1 MFAGCRPMTQGETY
15 PMHLHRCD
23 HPLTMET
30 EMTDGT
36 FEKVQRSDT
45 PMYGPE
51 KLLLCGF
58 PAEAQSKFAGV
69 LEMAGLAQTPVV
81 WANQEHAGQ
90 TLSDLLQLPD
100 GSGSGSGSTLS
111 RAVIVSGITE
121 NQLHSLMAVCRK
133 TGMKQA
139 LWAALTPTSE
149 TWPLDRLLDELG
161 KERKA
166 LSKRKRR

>member
-1 MFAGCRPMTQGETY
+1 
-15 PMHLHRCD
+15 
-23 HPLTMET
+23 
-30 EMTDGT
+30 MTDGT
-36 FEKVQRSDT
+36 FQKVQRSDT

-58 PAEAQSKFAGV
+58 PAEAQSKFAAV

-81 WANQEHAGQ
+81 WANHENAGQ
-90 TLSDLLQLPD
+90 TLSALLDLPD
-100 GSGSGSGSTLS
+100 GTGSGRDSTLS

-133 TGMKQA
+133 SGMKQA

-149 TWPLDRLLDELG
+149 TWTLDGLLEELN

-166 LSKRKRR
+166 LSGKKRK

>member
-1 MFAGCRPMTQGETY
+1 
-15 PMHLHRCD
+15 
-23 HPLTMET
+23 
-30 EMTDGT
+30 
-36 FEKVQRSDT
+36 
-45 PMYGPE
+45 MYGPE

-121 NQLHSLMAVCRK
+121 NQLHSLMTVCRK
-133 TGMKQA
+133 SGMKQA

-149 TWPLDRLLDELG
+149 TWPLDRLLEELN

-166 LSKRKRR
+166 LSKRKGK

>member
-1 MFAGCRPMTQGETY
+1 MN
-15 PMHLHRCD
+15 
-23 HPLTMET
+23 
-30 EMTDGT
+30 DGT

-58 PAEAQSKFAGV
+58 PAEAQSKFAAV
-69 LEMAGLAQTPVV
+69 LEMAGLAKISIV
-81 WANQEHAGQ
+81 WAHRENAGQ
-90 TLSDLLQLPD
+90 TLSTLLQLPHGT
-100 GSGSGSGSTLS
+100 GSGQDSTFS

-133 TGMKQA
+133 SGMKQA

-149 TWPLDRLLDELG
+149 TWTLDGLLDELN

-166 LSKRKRR
+166 LSGKKRR